1 MIIFIS
7 QSVNISNSRVYGEN
21 GFMGLWRKYNITLLR
36 IQIKNAKIK
45 QRMMA
50 TKEAKRIAMRIASM
64 HTRRRSR
71 RNIIM
76 TPIET
81 ARKITLKMAM
91 MTPIKNIISRAN
103 VISNVSQ
110 DSREEDSNTEETR
123 MKTVR

>member
-1 MIIFIS
+1 
-7 QSVNISNSRVYGEN
+7 
-21 GFMGLWRKYNITLLR
+21 
-36 IQIKNAKIK
+36 
-45 QRMMA
+45 MMA

-91 MTPIKNIISRAN
+91 MTPIKNIIFRAN

-123 MKTVR
+123 KKTVR

>member
-1 MIIFIS
+1 
-7 QSVNISNSRVYGEN
+7 
-21 GFMGLWRKYNITLLR
+21 
-36 IQIKNAKIK
+36 
-45 QRMMA
+45 MMA

-81 ARKITLKMAM
+81 ARKITLNIAM
-91 MTPIKNIISRAN
+91 MTPIKNIIFRAN

-123 MKTVR
+123 KKTVR